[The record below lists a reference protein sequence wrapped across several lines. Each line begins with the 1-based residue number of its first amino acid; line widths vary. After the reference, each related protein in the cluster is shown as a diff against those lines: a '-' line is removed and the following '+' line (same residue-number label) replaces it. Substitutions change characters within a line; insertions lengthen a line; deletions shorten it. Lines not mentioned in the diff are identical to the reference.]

1 MQNPLLKHL
10 LQTSFFI
17 TIVCHQLVA
26 SEPLAQKNQPRPSVR
41 IGATQAD
48 LQKAI
53 GNQKAGNNQYTGE
66 VRDLNFG
73 VSAGFEGGVCNKIK
87 YVSVNNQ
94 KFSEQAVSVILDLNS
109 KGVTWITRV
118 DSTPT
123 KVTYL
128 TIDGKY
134 RAILTNRTELFVVT
148 EETFQ
153 KSLREIMS
161 EKKKSN

>member
-1 MQNPLLKHL
+1 MKIRLLKHL
-10 LQTSFFI
+10 LQTSVFI
-17 TIVCHQLVA
+17 TIVCHDVIA
-26 SEPLAQKNQPRPSVR
+26 AEPLDQKKQPRPSVR

-48 LQKAI
+48 IQTAI
-53 GNQKAGNNQYTGE
+53 GNQKADNNQYTGE
-66 VRDLNFG
+66 DHDLNFR
-73 VSAGFEGGVCNKIK
+73 VSAGFEDGVCNRIK

-94 KFSEQAVSVILDLNS
+94 KFSDQSVSVILDLNS
-109 KGVTWITRV
+109 KGDTWIARV
-118 DSTPT
+118 DSTPA

-153 KSLREIMS
+153 KSMRDMVS
-161 EKKKSN
+161 EKQKSN